1 MLDVVNRKR
10 DERMQLTYL
19 INQIRKDHPTMGC
32 RDLYFKIKP
41 EFIGRDAFEL
51 FCKEVGLQSRRH
63 KNMRRTTD
71 SSGVKRF
78 DNLTENVVADR
89 LNKIWTSDI
98 TYYEL
103 NGRFYYITFIIDACS
118 RRIVGHAVSKKLSTE
133 ETTLPALKM
142 AIKTRAYTD
151 LTDLIFH
158 SDGGGQYYDK
168 EFLKLTRNNNI
179 RNSMCMYPWEN
190 GQAERING
198 IIKNNYLKHRRID
211 NYEDLIREVDHAVQ
225 MYNYSKP
232 HIRLNRNTPIKYE
245 EKFIS
250 LQQQTS

>member
-1 MLDVVNRKR
+1 MLDAVNRKR
-10 DERMQLTYL
+10 DERMQLIYL
-19 INQIRKDHPTMGC
+19 INEIRKDHPTMGC
-32 RDLYFKIKP
+32 RDLYFKIMP

-51 FCKEVGLQSRRH
+51 FCKEVGLQSRKNR
-63 KNMRRTTD
+63 NMRRTTN
-71 SSGVKRF
+71 SNGVKRF
-78 DNLTENVVADR
+78 DNLVEHMVADR

-103 NGRFYYITFIIDACS
+103 NGRFYYLTFILDACS

-151 LTDLIFH
+151 LTGLIFH

-168 EFLKLTRNNNI
+168 EFLELTRKNGI
-179 RNSMCMYPWEN
+179 KNSMCVYPWEN
-190 GQAERING
+190 GIAERING
-198 IIKNNYLKHRRID
+198 VIKNNYLKNRKIETF
-211 NYEDLIREVDHAVQ
+211 EDLNREVDHSVQ
-225 MYNYSKP
+225 MYNYGKP

-245 EKFIS
+245 DKMIL
-250 LQQQTS
+250 LQ

>member
-1 MLDVVNRKR
+1 MLDAVNRKR
-10 DERMQLTYL
+10 DERMQLIYL

-32 RDLYFKIKP
+32 RDLYFKIMP

-51 FCKEVGLQSRRH
+51 FCKEAGLQSRKNR
-63 KNMRRTTD
+63 NMRRTTD

-78 DNLTENVVADR
+78 ENLTENVVADK

-98 TYYEL
+98 TYYEV
-103 NGRFYYITFIIDACS
+103 NGRFYYITFILDACS
-118 RRIVGHAVSKKLSTE
+118 RRIIGHAVSKKLSTE

-142 AIKTRAYTD
+142 AINIRAYTD

-158 SDGGGQYYDK
+158 SDGGGQYFDK
-168 EFLKLTRNNNI
+168 EFLDLTRTRGI
-179 RNSMCMYPWEN
+179 KNSMCKHPWEN
-190 GQAERING
+190 GIAERING
-198 IIKNNYLKHRRID
+198 VIKNNYLKNRRIE
-211 NYEDLIREVDHAVQ
+211 NFQDLNREVDRSVQ

-232 HIRLNRNTPIKYE
+232 HIRLNRNTPVKYE
-245 EKFIS
+245 DNFIS